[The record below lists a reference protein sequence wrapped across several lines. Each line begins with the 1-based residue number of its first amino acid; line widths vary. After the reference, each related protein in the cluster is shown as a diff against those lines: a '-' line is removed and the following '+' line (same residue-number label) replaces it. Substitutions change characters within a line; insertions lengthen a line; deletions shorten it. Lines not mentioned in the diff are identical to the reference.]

1 MRRWGPRPRL
11 GLEPAPMDWA
21 RDRGL
26 FADRSPWRDAT
37 PRKAAHA
44 DQVTSAAEVSGY
56 LVGSPAFKAGGRGDP
71 TTAGSIPV
79 HLRHVRSP
87 RLARAT
93 RQAPHAPLPG
103 QAVGWFTVRGAE
115 V

>member
-37 PRKAAHA
+37 PRKAAQA

-79 HLRHVRSP
+79 HLRQSSDARAAGPATARAVARAPSAWRWRCASVRS
-87 RLARAT
+87 
-93 RQAPHAPLPG
+93 
-103 QAVGWFTVRGAE
+103 
-115 V
+115 